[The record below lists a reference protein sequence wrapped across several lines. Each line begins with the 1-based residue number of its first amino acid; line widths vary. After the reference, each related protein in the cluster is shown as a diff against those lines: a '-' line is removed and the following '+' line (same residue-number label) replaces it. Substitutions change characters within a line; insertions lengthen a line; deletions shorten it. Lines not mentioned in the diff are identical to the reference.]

1 MPNRAQMLVW
11 EAPDDPEVRTELI
24 DAALAVADEEG
35 LEAVSVRRVGERV
48 GRRPMSL
55 YTHIPSKD
63 GLVALMFDRISADL
77 LVPDPLPADGRWL
90 LRAIATRAF
99 ETYLAHPWM
108 LHAFGRRPAP
118 GPNQLRRAEQLE
130 AAAAAM
136 GIAETDAWRAVTVVQ
151 EWTMGHALHVVT
163 LREDE
168 PLARALQDTDAARRP
183 AAFQESLAMILDAIQ
198 ARYGHI
204 NEA

>member
-1 MPNRAQMLVW
+1 MPNRAQTLAW
-11 EAPDDPEVRTELI
+11 EAPDDARVRTELI

-55 YTHIPSKD
+55 YSHVPSKD
-63 GLVALMFDRISADL
+63 GLVALMFDRISANM
-77 LVPDPLPADGRWL
+77 LVPEPLPADGREL
-90 LRAIATRAF
+90 LRLIATRAF

-108 LHAFGRRPAP
+108 LHAFGRRPEP
-118 GPNQLRRAEQLE
+118 GPNQLRRAEQL
-130 AAAAAM
+130 AAAADAM
-136 GIAETDAWRAVTVVQ
+136 GIDDRDAWRAVTMVH

-168 PLARALQDTDAARRP
+168 PLARALQDSDASRRP
-183 AAFQESLAMILDAIQ
+183 AAFQESLAMILDAVQ
-198 ARYGHI
+198 ARYGYI
-204 NEA
+204 NRY